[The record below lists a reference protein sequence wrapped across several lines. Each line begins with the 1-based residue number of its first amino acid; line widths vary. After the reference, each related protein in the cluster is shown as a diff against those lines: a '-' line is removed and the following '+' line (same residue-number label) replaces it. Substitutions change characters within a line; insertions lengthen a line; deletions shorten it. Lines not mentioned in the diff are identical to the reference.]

1 MSTVTARPLTR
12 AEKQQQTRR
21 ALLDAART
29 VIARNGIA
37 GASHRDIAAEAGLT
51 IGAIYANFDNKADL
65 VVSVVEDVQDEG
77 TLLAADSPSV
87 KACLEDLAHRLVE
100 QADNEPEITLLSLE
114 FIAGSIRDPA
124 IRERRLPHRAAEHER
139 WARVIED
146 IAERSGEA
154 LPMPAL
160 ELVEAVTSLGW
171 ALLCTRAMAGP
182 DVITEDF
189 VVRALALLVQ
199 GC

>member
-1 MSTVTARPLTR
+1 MSTATRSLTR
-12 AEKQQQTRR
+12 AEKQQLTRR

-65 VVSVVEDVQDEG
+65 VVSVVEDASSEG
-77 TLLAADSPSV
+77 TLLDASSPSV

-124 IRERRLPHRAAEHER
+124 IREQRLPHRAAEHAA
-139 WARVIED
+139 WARELEA
-146 IAERSGEA
+146 IAARSGET
-154 LPMPAL
+154 LPMPAG
-160 ELVEAVTSLGW
+160 EFVEAVTSLGW

-189 VVRALALLVQ
+189 VVRALGLLVQ

>member
-1 MSTVTARPLTR
+1 MSTATRSLSR
-12 AEKQQQTRR
+12 AEKQQLTRR

-65 VVSVVEDVQDEG
+65 VVSVVEDASSEG
-77 TLLAADSPSV
+77 TLLDASSPSV
-87 KACLEDLAHRLVE
+87 KACLEDLARRLVE

-114 FIAGSIRDPA
+114 FMAGSIRDPA
-124 IRERRLPHRAAEHER
+124 IREQRLPHRAAEHAA

-146 IAERSGEA
+146 IAARSGET

-160 ELVEAVTSLGW
+160 EFVEAVTSLGW
-171 ALLCTRAMAGP
+171 SLLCTRAMAGP
-182 DVITEDF
+182 QVITEDF
-189 VVRALALLVQ
+189 VVRALGLLVQ